1 MHSTLSQIIA
11 SIVYNLQKNCE
22 AFKQYNKK
30 QMKVAKR
37 RKAVL
42 EHPIEKGLGYKEEG
56 RKRQE

>member
-1 MHSTLSQIIA
+1 
-11 SIVYNLQKNCE
+11 
-22 AFKQYNKK
+22 
-30 QMKVAKR
+30 MKVAKR